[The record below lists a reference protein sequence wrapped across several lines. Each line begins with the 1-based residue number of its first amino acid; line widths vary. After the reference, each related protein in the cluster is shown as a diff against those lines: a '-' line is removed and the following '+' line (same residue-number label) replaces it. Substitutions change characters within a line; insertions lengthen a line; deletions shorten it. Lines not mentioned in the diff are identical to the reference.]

1 MRCSTCGY
9 ELDENGKCQNCSS
22 EAAKVHVMSQ
32 EEKDGYN
39 GVTIEETSSGRSH
52 FKEEPKSGNRKIYIN
67 TFGLGNSNWLV
78 KVSLFVLVVAIL
90 AFVVFV
96 ALPVILVG
104 AAIGIIVWLILSF
117 IRH

>member
-9 ELDENGKCQNCSS
+9 ELDENGKCQNCGN
-22 EAAKVHVMSQ
+22 EAAKVHVMSK
-32 EEKDGYN
+32 EEKEAYSGI
-39 GVTIEETSSGRSH
+39 TIEEPSNRREH
-52 FKEEPKSGNRKIYIN
+52 FEGSTKSNNRKIYVN

-78 KVSLFVLVVAIL
+78 KISIFILIVAIL

-104 AAIGIIVWLILSF
+104 AAIGIVVWLILSF